1 MKRCIVRAYSPTPLF
16 LLPDRK
22 NDSQFD
28 LRYPRFVSNG
38 VGTPLFPKGRS
49 CLAFLFRLFKNIRPG
64 CDEIILPAYSAQSI
78 AFAVLAENL
87 RIKLVDV
94 DDSTIFP
101 DYDAF
106 TAAFSP
112 KTLAVVLPYNWGVFP
127 PISTIKRFHDVLLK
141 NKILWIDD
149 FASSVPIN
157 NHSDYYDVTSPCL
170 FFSYG
175 KTKITTMMD
184 GGYAFFPE
192 KHPYYPELSYALE
205 LSKAK
210 INGVSAQGP
219 EFFFTNIAYH
229 IYSSGFGSLL
239 LNQMGLLNRDNY
251 PKSLNFARNPL
262 ANGWGHSLLKIIN
275 NHFDSNLSRRLKIST
290 IYRNKLSGKLSDY
303 YDIYDLHGSRGG
315 VGSRFV
321 LMCKSEEIRNNL
333 LDKLRRNCIGVSK
346 GYQAWLAEIPL
357 LKNVF
362 LHEDHSKYQGAISC
376 DKQIITLPCH
386 AKVTDEEAE
395 WISTF
400 L

>member
-1 MKRCIVRAYSPTPLF
+1 MRRCIVRAYSPTPLF
-16 LLPDRK
+16 LLPDGK
-22 NDSQFD
+22 NGPQFD
-28 LRYPRFVSNG
+28 LRYPKFVSSG

-49 CLAFLFRLFKNIRPG
+49 CLAFLFRLFKKIRPN

-78 AFAVLAENL
+78 AFAALAEDL

-94 DDSTIFP
+94 DDTTIFP
-101 DYDAF
+101 DYDSF

-112 KTLAVVLPYNWGVFP
+112 RTLAAVLPYNWGVFP

-149 FASSVPIN
+149 FASSVPMN
-157 NHSDYYDVTSPCL
+157 QHSDYYDVSSPCV
-170 FFSYG
+170 FFSFG

-192 KHPYYPELSYALE
+192 KHPYYPELSYALA
-205 LSKAK
+205 LSKTE
-210 INGVSAQGP
+210 INDVSAQGP
-219 EFFFTNIAYH
+219 TRFLINIAYH
-229 IYSSGFGSLL
+229 IYSSGPGSFL

-275 NHFDSNLSRRLKIST
+275 NSFDSNLSRRLKISN
-290 IYRNKLSGKLSDY
+290 IYRNKLSSKLSDY
-303 YDIYDLHGSRGG
+303 YDLYGSQGG
-315 VGSRFV
+315 VGSRFA
-321 LMCKSEEIRNNL
+321 LMCKSEEIRDNL
-333 LDKLRRNCIGVSK
+333 LDKLRQNCIGVSK
-346 GYQAWLAEIPL
+346 GYQSWLAEIPL
-357 LKNVF
+357 LKNTF
-362 LHEDHSKYQGAISC
+362 LREDHSKYQGAISC